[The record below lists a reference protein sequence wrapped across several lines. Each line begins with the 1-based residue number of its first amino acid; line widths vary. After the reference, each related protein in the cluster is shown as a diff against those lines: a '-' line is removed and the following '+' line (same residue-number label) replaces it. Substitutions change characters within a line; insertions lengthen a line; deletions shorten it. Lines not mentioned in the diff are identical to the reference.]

1 MNKPQLN
8 EIFTLTIHAI
18 GSSGEGVGRLDGY
31 TVFVDGALPGECV
44 SVRLIEAH
52 KNYGRGELISIIE
65 PSPDRVE
72 APCHLFG
79 VCGGCQI
86 MHLSYEK
93 QLKIKQQRVMDAL
106 QRIGKITDIE
116 VPPCL
121 PSPSPLGYR
130 NKIQLPVKNNVEG
143 LAFGLFARGSHQLVE
158 VESCH
163 IHCEM
168 GDKVYREVSTLIKK
182 AGILAYNPETGSGEL
197 RHLLIKSAIYTQQAL
212 VVLVTA
218 NGNSEKLIPL
228 AKQIMEHSPQVKGV
242 VQAVNKQ
249 KGNRILG
256 ESFKVLSGTGHIHE
270 ALGDLLFKVSPASF
284 FQVNPEQALL
294 LYAKALEF
302 ADLEGTETLLDA
314 YCGVGTLS
322 LFFAKHVKR
331 VFGVECVPE
340 AIEDAKEN
348 AALNKIGNVSFV
360 CANAEAYISSLAAI
374 DVAILNPPRKGCDL
388 ILLKELKRLRPKT
401 IVYISCDPSTLARDL
416 SHLRDFG
423 YRIEAIQPFDM
434 FPQTAH
440 VECVVKLNFGSN

>member
-1 MNKPQLN
+1 MNRPQLN
-8 EIFTLTIHAI
+8 ETFNLTIDAI

-31 TVFVDGALPGECV
+31 TLFVDGALPGERIN
-44 SVRLIEAH
+44 VRLIETH
-52 KNYGRGELISIIE
+52 KNYGRGELLTIIE
-65 PSPDRVE
+65 ASPDRVQP
-72 APCHLFG
+72 PCHLFG
-79 VCGGCQI
+79 VCGGCQL

-106 QRIGKITDIE
+106 QRIGKITDLE

-130 NKIQLPVKNNVEG
+130 NKIQLPVKNNPEG
-143 LAFGLFARGSHQLVE
+143 LAFGLYARGSHQLVE

-163 IHCEM
+163 IHCAM
-168 GDKVYREVSTLIKK
+168 GDEIYRDVSALIKK
-182 AGILAYNPETGSGEL
+182 AGIVAFNPETGKGEL
-197 RHLLIKSAIYTQQAL
+197 RHLLIKSAIYTEQAL
-212 VVLVTA
+212 VILVTA
-218 NGNSEKLIPL
+218 SGNSEKLIPL
-228 AKQIMEHSPQVKGV
+228 AKQIMENSPQVKGV

-256 ESFKVLSGTGHIHE
+256 ESFKVLAGAGHIHE

-294 LYAKALEF
+294 LYAKAREF

-322 LFFAKHVKR
+322 LFFAKHAKR
-331 VFGVECVPE
+331 VLGVECVPE

-348 AALNKIGNVSFV
+348 AALNKISNVSFV
-360 CANAEAYISSLAAI
+360 CANAESYIKTLAAI
-374 DVAILNPPRKGCDL
+374 DVAILNPPRKGCDPL
-388 ILLKELKRLRPKT
+388 LLKELKRLHPKT

-416 SHLRDFG
+416 AHLRDFG
-423 YRIEAIQPFDM
+423 YKIEAIQPFDM

-440 VECVVKLNFGSN
+440 VECVVKLKLSL